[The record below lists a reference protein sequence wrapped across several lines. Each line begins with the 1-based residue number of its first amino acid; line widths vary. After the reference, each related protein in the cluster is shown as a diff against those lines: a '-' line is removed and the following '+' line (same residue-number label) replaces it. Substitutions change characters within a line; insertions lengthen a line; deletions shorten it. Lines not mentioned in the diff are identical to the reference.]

1 METSYRFS
9 DTPAGGT
16 RLELRNVAQDPDMA
30 TVIEIENRKDLPRL
44 KSILEN
50 GGS

>member
-1 METSYRFS
+1 V
-9 DTPAGGT
+9 
-16 RLELRNVAQDPDMA
+16 ELRNAAHDPDMA
-30 TVIEIENRKDLPRL
+30 IEIEIENRKDPARL

>member
-1 METSYRFS
+1 METRYRFS

-16 RLELRNVAQDPDMA
+16 KVELRNAAQDPDMA
-30 TVIEIENRKDLPRL
+30 SAIEIENRKDLARL